1 MEGRQQGGG
10 SRKLGLG
17 LDLGS
22 DLELGLRLDVGLG
35 LRLGFGLGF
44 RLGLGL
50 GFRLGLPLDMGEWQV
65 SRGSKHTRRA

>member
-10 SRKLGLG
+10 SRKQ
-17 LDLGS
+17 
-22 DLELGLRLDVGLG
+22 G

-50 GFRLGLPLDMGEWQV
+50 GFRLGFPLDIVEWQV
-65 SRGSKHTRRA
+65 SRGSKHPRRAWQQSQDAS